1 MKKFA
6 SVALTASLV
15 AVAFSSAIPMEEAS
29 AFEGNLEHKKSNLSG
44 LGTERQ
50 IEGDVWYS
58 EDGVVY
64 VEAFHN
70 ATRLGDY
77 SVSLSGKDITKYVK
91 VSEKAVDS
99 VGTNVFLEIN
109 TAKVPEEMLPADGV
123 WKIIL
128 RAPFQEKQASTPS
141 KTPEP
146 SVDPSDSAKPDPSAD
161 PSEEP
166 SEKPSDPVEPEK
178 EEGIVEVEF
187 NLDNVNPTLENMSV
201 TPNHIK
207 KGGDSYFQEKV
218 EFHFDPVDGQTG
230 VLGVELLKMAKDG
243 SIEKVI
249 PISEGVTETGTYKV
263 RVTDRVGNSTT
274 YTMKDFG
281 LEGDIVI
288 NSTPPSIV
296 DKVNATPNEDGWFEG
311 DDVSISAEFTSQGIL
326 LNESIVKVNGE
337 KVYSKT
343 IPGRGNKDFVTINLA
358 DRNLIPLAEDG
369 IYEVTLIATTWAGA
383 AEEKTIII
391 KIDNESPNLNLS
403 DLKGDYKVVDGAL
416 YVKGD
421 LEFTVAASDPAS
433 GIAKKELIKDGTV
446 VSEINGDTVRLSES
460 GEYLVRVT
468 DKVGHVTE
476 MNVFETFNL
485 PSKMIRDS
493 SAPNI
498 TFNLPKA
505 DLEKNGKIWYKS
517 EPSFSIPV
525 ADENLATSKVLVNG
539 QEVSSLS
546 GQGTHN
552 FSLKGIEPGEDLSYQ
567 IEVISTDKAG
577 NESRVNKTVYVDNKK
592 PQITD
597 IRFSLAGR
605 ESGSAKGVGDG
616 YSHFF
621 QSGVDVTVTA
631 TDPGASAGLGKLVY
645 KYNTDKGEVTKEEDI
660 SSGTATI
667 KLGDDFKGF
676 VSMHVTDVIGHV
688 SDPQATGGII
698 TESAS
703 VHVNNSDVGFRL
715 PETNRKDINGLPL
728 YSEPI
733 TVGVYARDSRNG
745 IGSLKWSLGSNSGE
759 QSVNADGSTS
769 GPFSVKSKDKNL
781 VSSVESN
788 FRVTDNANGIGLSF
802 LMSDRAGWE
811 SSAKDTFSI
820 DTDAPVVSVSYNNTI
835 ESGFYN
841 APRTAEIR
849 VTERN
854 FTPDG
859 VKLSGAHGDISGWR
873 NVGDNVWVATM
884 TFAANKEY
892 SWGLTATDLAGNVST
907 AYSSEKF
914 TVDTVNP
921 NMSVTMLNTD
931 LRNGK
936 FYSKNQTAQVTVT
949 DENIS
954 PENVTVEGGTLTGWS
969 SRGNVHT
976 FQVPFTT
983 DGSHKF
989 SVQVRDKAGNVGE
1002 KFDSPEFTIDSVS
1015 PVLQVDGVKAG
1026 VSYRK
1031 GIEFTGNFSD
1041 DNIDLKNSTFSLQ
1054 SRSGKKVKLNSENT
1068 EKGGKFSFDN
1078 PALELENDDFYVLKA
1093 NIKDLAGNETA
1104 QEVPFSI
1111 NRFGSLYSFLEE
1123 DYLGKYLNTVG
1134 DVKVEET
1141 SVDRLEMKA
1150 SKQEVILDGIRVPI
1164 TVDQVDITESG
1175 GKRNRWKY
1183 LYDMRSDIFKKDGTY
1198 QLQYF
1203 SKTVNGDENS
1213 SLSQEYVFTLD
1224 RQEPAIVVSGVDSD
1238 ATYKEGERK
1247 VAVEIQDSS
1256 PIKSMEI
1263 LLNGNKLDVSTEDGV
1278 YTFPVLP
1285 STGPQSLTVTAE
1297 DAAGNVKEVVVDNF
1311 QVSNNSLEG
1320 ATRSGWFIGLV
1331 SAVGIAL
1338 LGGILFLLARGK
1350 KRSDEDKKRAALA
1363 SELSASAE
1371 SLQSGGSSM

>member
-15 AVAFSSAIPMEEAS
+15 AVAFSSSLPLEEAS
-29 AFEGNLEHKKSNLSG
+29 ALEGNLEHKKSNLSG
-44 LGTERQ
+44 LGTEHQ

-58 EDGVVY
+58 KDGIVY

-99 VGTNVFLEIN
+99 GGTNVFLEID
-109 TAKVPEEMLPADGV
+109 TAKVPEKLLPSDGV

-128 RAPFQEKQASTPS
+128 KAPFQEKQTGSPS
-141 KTPEP
+141 PE
-146 SVDPSDSAKPDPSAD
+146 PSAD
-161 PSEEP
+161 PTETPESPENPP
-166 SEKPSDPVEPEK
+166 SEDEEK
-178 EEGIVEVEF
+178 SEEGIVEAEF
-187 NLDNVNPTLENMSV
+187 NLDTVNPTLENMSV
-201 TPNHIK
+201 TPSHIK
-207 KGGDSYFQEKV
+207 KGGDSYFQDKV

-230 VLGVELLKMAKDG
+230 VLGVELLKIAKDG
-243 SIEKVI
+243 SIEKVS
-249 PISEGVTETGTYKV
+249 PISEGVTETGNYRV

-281 LEGDIVI
+281 LQGNIVI
-288 NSTPPSIV
+288 NSTPPAIV
-296 DKVNATPNEDGWFEG
+296 DKINAKSDENGWYKG
-311 DDVSISAEFTSQGIL
+311 DDVSITAEFTSRGIF
-326 LNESIVKVNGE
+326 LNESIVRVNGE
-337 KVYSKT
+337 TVYSKT
-343 IPGRGNKDFVTINLA
+343 IPGRGNKDSVTINLA
-358 DRNLIPLAEDG
+358 DRQVVPLSEDG
-369 IYEVTLIATTWAGA
+369 VYEVTLISTTWAGV
-383 AEEKTIII
+383 AEEKTIIV
-391 KIDNESPNLNLS
+391 KIDNEVPKLGIS
-403 DLKGDYKVVDGAL
+403 DLKGDYKVVDGIL
-416 YVKGD
+416 YAKGD
-421 LEFTVAASDPAS
+421 LEFTVTTTDPAS
-433 GIAKKELIKDGTV
+433 GIDKKELIKDGKV

-476 MNVFETFNL
+476 MNVLETLKL
-485 PSKMIRDS
+485 PSKMVRDS

-539 QEVSSLS
+539 KEVSSLS

-552 FSLKGIEPGEDLSYQ
+552 FSLKGIEPGEDMSYR
-567 IEVISTDKAG
+567 IEVISIDKAG
-577 NESRVNKTVYVDNKK
+577 NESRASRVVYVDNKK

-597 IRFSLAGR
+597 IRFSRAGT
-605 ESGSAKGVGDG
+605 ESGSAKGAGDG
-616 YSHFF
+616 YRHFF
-621 QSGVDVTVTA
+621 QSGVDITVTA
-631 TDPGASAGLGKLVY
+631 SDPGASAGLGKLVY
-645 KYNTDKGEVTKEEDI
+645 TYNTDKGEVTREENI
-660 SSGTATI
+660 SSGTAII

-676 VSMHVTDVIGHV
+676 VSMYVTDVIGHV

-698 TESAS
+698 TESAK

-715 PETNRKDINGLPL
+715 PETDRRDINGLPL
-728 YSEPI
+728 YSEPVA
-733 TVGVYARDSRNG
+733 VGVYARDSRNG
-745 IGSLKWSLGSNSGE
+745 IGSLKWSLGSHSGE

-781 VSSVESN
+781 VSSVESS
-788 FRVTDNANGIGLSF
+788 FRVTDNVNGIGLNF
-802 LMSDRAGWE
+802 QMVDRAGWE

-820 DTDAPVVSVSYNNTI
+820 DTDAPVVSVSYNNTN
-835 ESGFYN
+835 EYGFYN
-841 APRTAEIR
+841 APRTAEIK

-859 VKLSGAHGDISGWR
+859 VKLSGEYGDISGWR
-873 NVGDNVWVATM
+873 NVGDNVWVVTM

-892 SWGLTATDLAGNVST
+892 SWGLTVTDLAGNVST
-907 AYSSEKF
+907 AYSSERF

-921 NMSVTMLNTD
+921 NMSVTLLNTD
-931 LRNGK
+931 LHNGK

-949 DENIS
+949 DENVS

-983 DGSHKF
+983 DGEHKF

-1002 KFDSPEFTIDSVS
+1002 KFTSPEFVIDSVS

-1031 GIEFTGNFSD
+1031 GVEFIGNFSD

-1054 SRSGKKVKLNSENT
+1054 SRAGKKVKLHSENT

-1078 PALELENDDFYVLKA
+1078 PALEIENDDFYVLKA

-1175 GKRNRWKY
+1175 GKRARWKY
-1183 LYDMRSDIFKKDGTY
+1183 LYDMRSDIFEKDGTY

-1203 SKTVNGDENS
+1203 SKTVNGDESS

-1224 RQEPAIVVSGVDSD
+1224 RQAPAIVVSGVDSG

-1263 LLNGNKLDVSTEDGV
+1263 LLNGNKLDVSTQDGV

-1350 KRSDEDKKRAALA
+1350 RRSDEDKKRAALA